1 MHKAKGT
8 EITLGFASIAHFFFG
23 FLGGVLDA
31 SYLFTGIFLFKQF
44 WDFKEGE
51 EWAETSGDIAEF
63 ASGLVVGLIVKH
75 FLFPA
80 TITPS
85 VV

>member
-1 MHKAKGT
+1 MFKPKAT
-8 EITLGFASIAHFFFG
+8 EITFDLGTIAHFLFG
-23 FLGGVLDA
+23 FLGGVLDV
-31 SYLFTGIFLFKQF
+31 SYLFTGIFVFKQYMD
-44 WDFKEGE
+44 WRTGE
-51 EWAETSGDIAEF
+51 DWPETSGDIAEF
-63 ASGLVVGLIVKH
+63 STGLIIGLIVKQ